1 MNVVTIEQND
11 AAAQSYVEGE
21 NHSPRQGL
29 FPSRFAPRRF
39 EPRFSLDFYNLQYFC
54 QNHGFEMKQVR
65 RWYRLRKIGAKGNPK
80 LLTLKQLHAEIDRQ
94 IRIPLGLEPILRR
107 AA

>member
-1 MNVVTIEQND
+1 MNVITIEQHD
-11 AAAQSYVEGE
+11 AAAQIHVEGG

-29 FPSRFAPRRF
+29 FPSRFVPRRF

-54 QNHGFEMKQVR
+54 TGHGFDLQQIR
-65 RWYRLRKIGAKGNPK
+65 GRYRIRKIGAKWGKK